1 MDELN
6 EDDDEGDDEDN
17 EVNPRRAAYAK
28 RMQKER
34 EGHRSTLKTPL
45 HARLVVASGDNAKFV
60 QTWIDQRVERLSK
73 LYVKAR

>member
-17 EVNPRRAAYAK
+17 EVNPRGAAYAK

-34 EGHRSTLKTPL
+34 EGRRSTLKTPL
-45 HARLVVASGDNAKFV
+45 HARLLMASGDNAEFV
-60 QTWIDQRVERLSK
+60 HAWSEERVERLSK